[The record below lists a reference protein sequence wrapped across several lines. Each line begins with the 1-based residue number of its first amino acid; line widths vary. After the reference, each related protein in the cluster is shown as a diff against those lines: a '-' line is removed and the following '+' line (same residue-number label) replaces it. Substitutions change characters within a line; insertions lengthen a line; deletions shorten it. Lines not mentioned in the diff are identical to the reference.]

1 MRKYIKV
8 FISVLVLVAV
18 AITLFISGV
27 KAMSSASVE
36 SQIIKAQQKLEK
48 IENELLA
55 KDTEL
60 FLAYKYDQCS
70 DKGSRAGTKLREKY
84 SKEYWEYIE
93 AKSELDDL
101 RYMQFLMLINGM
113 SSKK

>member
-1 MRKYIKV
+1 MKKIALIV
-8 FISVLVLVAV
+8 VAFILLVN
-18 AITLFISGV
+18 GV
-27 KAMSSASVE
+27 GAMNTSSIE
-36 SQIIKAQQKLEK
+36 NQIIMAQQKLEK

-60 FLAYKYDQCS
+60 FLTYKYDECS
-70 DKGSRAGTKLREKY
+70 DLFGRAGTKLREKY

-93 AKSELDDL
+93 TKAQLDDL
-101 RYMQFLMLINGM
+101 RYMQFLMLVNGM